1 MSKNIAYIRL
11 FWYALMNS
19 KLYMQNNTS
28 WVDKVGFF
36 IQKLKKTLVT
46 VWKDKIMR
54 KRFIRDAIL
63 LSAIGFIIFTTVILL
78 WAASLKTPDLESFDA
93 RLLGQSAKIYDRTGT
108 ILLYD
113 LSQKIRRTVVP
124 LDQISPNIKKATV
137 AIEDA
142 DFYNH
147 KGIRATSVI
156 RAVLANIT
164 SLSFSQGGSTI
175 TQQVVKNSLL
185 TKEKKISRKIKEWI
199 LAIKLEKT
207 ADKDTILNLYLNESP
222 YGGNVYGVEEASRL
236 YFAKKSSEVTL
247 AEAAYLAA
255 LPQSPTVLSP
265 YGKNKQKL
273 IDRKNLVLEK
283 MLENKLISKAEFDT
297 ATTEE
302 VVFQPRSVSN
312 IKAPHFVMFIK
323 EYLEEKYGMPLLEEG
338 GLKIV
343 STIDYDLQAKA
354 EEIVKDYVLKTGVKT
369 YKATNGAMVAVDPK
383 TGQILMMVG
392 SRDYFDTTIQGNFN
406 VATARRQPGSAFKP
420 FVYAA
425 AFKKG
430 LTPDTPL
437 FDVPTEFNSSCGPT
451 GKPLVTSA
459 KCYSPEN
466 YEGGYKGLMSVRSAL
481 GQSRNIP
488 AVKALYLAGV
498 DDTLKLAEDMGIQDL
513 SGSSQ
518 YGLSLALGGAE
529 VSPLDMASAYGVF
542 AQDGVRNDTVGI
554 IKIEKMTGEVIEEF
568 KADPKEALD
577 NQVARQINNVLID
590 RYARASIFGSN
601 YFGTRQVGIKS
612 GTTNSSRDAW
622 MVGYTPS
629 ISVSAWMGNND
640 NTPMAQQASARII
653 GPMWKSFMDF
663 ALDRLPTETF
673 EDPDPI
679 PENTKPFL
687 KGTWQT
693 ELGEVH
699 SELFWISR
707 SNVKGEAPGYGSN
720 DPLFRNWEAGM
731 QNYGGGFA
739 GQIGTGTT
747 PITPG
752 LPGPGVPI
760 TPVAFQIISPARNSS
775 IAVYDRAYISVAGA
789 QGNTTQVQ
797 YYVNDSLVGTANVAP
812 FSFSF
817 IPAQVAGIQDE
828 NTLKAV
834 LMDNLGKS
842 SEATSFFSVIR

>member
-1 MSKNIAYIRL
+1 MK
-11 FWYALMNS
+11 
-19 KLYMQNNTS
+19 KNTS
-28 WVDKVGFF
+28 WVDKVGSFL
-36 IQKLKKTLVT
+36 QNLRNKLKNKQTRV
-46 VWKDKIMR
+46 
-54 KRFIRDAIL
+54 RFIRDAIL
-63 LSAIGFIIFTTVILL
+63 ILAIGFIMFVTVILL
-78 WAASLKTPDLESFDA
+78 WAASLKTPDLRSFDA

-124 LDQISPNIKKATV
+124 FDQISPYIKKATI

-147 KGIRATSVI
+147 KGIRPTSVM
-156 RAVLANIT
+156 RAVLANLT
-164 SLSFSQGGSTI
+164 SMSFSQGGSTI

-185 TKEKKISRKIKEWI
+185 TKEKSISRKIKEWI

-207 ADKDTILNLYLNESP
+207 ADKNTILNLYLNESP
-222 YGGNVYGVEEASRL
+222 YGGNVYGVEEATRL

-283 MLENKLISKAEFDT
+283 MLENKLITQEEYDIAR
-297 ATTEE
+297 AEE

-312 IKAPHFVMFIK
+312 IKAPHFVMYIK
-323 EYLEEKYGMPLLEEG
+323 DYLVERYGEPLLEEG
-338 GLKIV
+338 GLKIT
-343 STIDYDLQAKA
+343 STIDYDLQQKA
-354 EEIVKDYVLKTGVKT
+354 EEIVKDYILKTAVKT
-369 YKATNGAMVAVDPK
+369 YKATNGALVAIDPK
-383 TGQILMMVG
+383 TGQILTMVG
-392 SRDYFDTTIQGNFN
+392 SRDYFDTEIQGNFN

-420 FVYAA
+420 FAYAA

-437 FDVPTEFNSSCGPT
+437 FDVPTEFNSSCSPAN
-451 GKPLVTSA
+451 KPLGGSA

-481 GQSRNIP
+481 AQSRNIP

-498 DDTLKLAEDMGIQDL
+498 DETLKIASDMGIRDL
-513 SGSSQ
+513 GSAEQ

-529 VSPLDMASAYGVF
+529 VSPLDITSAYGVF

-554 IKIEKMTGEVIEEF
+554 LKVEKLSGDVIEEF
-568 KADPKEALD
+568 KPDPKQALD
-577 NQVARQINNVLID
+577 GQVARQINSILTD

-622 MVGYTPS
+622 IIGYTPS
-629 ISVSAWMGNND
+629 ISVGAWVGNND
-640 NTPMAQQASARII
+640 NTPMVQQASARIM

-673 EDPDPI
+673 EEPDPT

-687 KGTWQT
+687 RGAWQT
-693 ELGEVH
+693 ESGEVH
-699 SELFWISR
+699 SELFWINR
-707 SNVKGEAPGYGSN
+707 FDVKGEAPGASSN

-731 QNYGGGFA
+731 LNYRGGFA
-739 GQIGTGTT
+739 GQISTTT
-747 PITPG
+747 PIHSNTPG
-752 LPGPGVPI
+752 SGTEP
-760 TPVAFQIISPARNSS
+760 TPQNLQIVTPARN
-775 IAVYDRAYISVAGA
+775 AVLNRNARAIIGVSGA
-789 QGNTTQVQ
+789 SGNIVQVQ
-797 YYVNDSLVGTANVAP
+797 YYINDSLIGTTQTAP
-812 FSFSF
+812 FTFSF
-817 IPAQVAGIQDE
+817 VPAQTAGIQDE

-834 LMDNLGKS
+834 SVDSLGKS
-842 SEATSFFSVIR
+842 SEATSYFSIAE

>member
-1 MSKNIAYIRL
+1 
-11 FWYALMNS
+11 
-19 KLYMQNNTS
+19 MQNNFTKGS
-28 WVDKVGFF
+28 WVEKIGFF
-36 IQKLKKTLVT
+36 IKKLQEQL
-46 VWKDKIMR
+46 KDKRGR
-54 KRFIRDAIL
+54 KRFIRDAVLVI
-63 LSAIGFIIFTTVILL
+63 AIAFIIFVTVILL

-124 LDQISPNIKKATV
+124 LDQVSPYIKKATV

-156 RAVLANIT
+156 RAVLANLT
-164 SLSFSQGGSTI
+164 TMSFSQGGSTI

-185 TKEKKISRKIKEWI
+185 TKEKTISRKIKEWI

-207 ADKDTILNLYLNESP
+207 ADKDTILSLYLNESP
-222 YGGNVYGVEEASRL
+222 YGGTVYGVEEASRL
-236 YFAKKSSEVTL
+236 YFAKKSSDVTL

-265 YGKNKQKL
+265 YGNNKQKL
-273 IDRKNLVLEK
+273 IDRKNLVLQK
-283 MLENKLISKAEFDT
+283 MLENKLITQEEHDAAVK
-297 ATTEE
+297 EE

-312 IKAPHFVMFIK
+312 IKAAHFVMYIK
-323 EYLEEKYGMPLLEEG
+323 DYLEEQYGDELLEEG
-338 GLKIV
+338 GLKIT

-354 EEIVKDYVLKTGVKT
+354 EEIVKDYVTKTGVKT
-369 YKATNGAMVAVDPK
+369 YKATNGALVAIDPK
-383 TGQILMMVG
+383 TGQILTMVG
-392 SRDYFDTTIQGNFN
+392 SRDYFDKEIQGNFN

-420 FVYAA
+420 FVYAT

-437 FDVPTEFNSSCGPT
+437 FDVPTEFNSSCSPSGVA
-451 GKPLVTSA
+451 LVSGA
-459 KCYSPEN
+459 KCYNPDN

-481 GQSRNIP
+481 AQSRNIP

-498 DDTLKLAEDMGIQDL
+498 EDSLKTAADMGITNL
-513 SGSSQ
+513 SGANQ

-542 AQDGVRNDTVGI
+542 AQDGIRNKAVGI
-554 IKIEKMTGEVIEEF
+554 LKIEKMNGDVLEEF
-568 KADPKEALD
+568 TPDPQQVLD
-577 NQVARQINNVLID
+577 DQIARQMNNMLAD

-679 PENTKPFL
+679 SPSLKPFL
-687 KGTWQT
+687 RGVWQT
-693 ELGEVH
+693 DTGEVH
-699 SELFWISR
+699 SELYWINR
-707 SNVKGEAPGYGSN
+707 NDVKGEAPGFGSN

-731 QNYGGGFA
+731 QGYGGIFP
-739 GQIGTGTT
+739 GQIIPGATST
-747 PITPG
+747 PSTDNPG
-752 LPGPGVPI
+752 QVVP
-760 TPVAFQIISPARNSS
+760 VNFQITSPGRN
-775 IAVYDRAYISVAGA
+775 AALGANERAYISVAGA
-789 QGNTTQVQ
+789 SGTVNIIQ
-797 YYVNDSLVGTANVAP
+797 YYINDTLIGTVNQAP
-812 FSFSF
+812 FTFSF
-817 IPAQVAGIQDE
+817 IPAQVPGIQDE

-834 LMDNLGKS
+834 SMDTLGKS
-842 SEATSFFSVIR
+842 HEATSYFSIRR

>member
-1 MSKNIAYIRL
+1 
-11 FWYALMNS
+11 
-19 KLYMQNNTS
+19 MQN
-28 WVDKVGFF
+28 
-36 IQKLKKTLVT
+36 KKTLAERASSFL
-46 VWKDKIMR
+46 KNLKISLKNKQ
-54 KRFIRDAIL
+54 KRARIIRDTIL
-63 LSAIGFIIFTTVILL
+63 TLAIGSIVFVTVILL

-93 RLLGQSAKIYDRTGT
+93 RLLGQSAKIYDRTGSV
-108 ILLYD
+108 LLYD

-124 LDQISPNIKKATV
+124 FDQISPNIKKATI
-137 AIEDA
+137 AIEDIG
-142 DFYNH
+142 FYDH
-147 KGIRATSVI
+147 KGIQATSVI

-265 YGKNKQKL
+265 YGKNKQRL

-283 MLENKLISKAEFDT
+283 MLENKLITQEEFDQ
-297 ATTEE
+297 ASKENVE
-302 VVFQPRSVSN
+302 FQPRSVSN
-312 IKAPHFVMFIK
+312 IKAPHFVMYLK
-323 EYLEEKYGMPLLEEG
+323 DYLEEQYGSALLEEG
-338 GLKIV
+338 GLKIT
-343 STIDYDLQAKA
+343 STIDYDLQLKA
-354 EEIVKDYVLKTGVKT
+354 EEIVRDYVLKTGVKT
-369 YKATNGAMVAVDPK
+369 YKATNGALVAIDPK
-383 TGQILMMVG
+383 TGQILTMVG
-392 SRDYFDTTIQGNFN
+392 SRDYFDTEIEGNFN

-420 FVYAA
+420 FVYAT

-437 FDVPTEFNSSCGPT
+437 FDVPTEFNSSCSPSGTPIAT
-451 GKPLVTSA
+451 GA

-481 GQSRNIP
+481 AQSRNIP

-498 DDTLKLAEDMGIQDL
+498 DDALKTAEDMGIKNL

-542 AQDGVRNDTVGI
+542 AQDGIRNKAVGI
-554 IKIEKMTGEVIEEF
+554 LKIEKMSGDVIEEF
-568 KADPKEALD
+568 EPTPTEALD
-577 NQVARQINNVLID
+577 DQIARQINSILTD

-629 ISVSAWMGNND
+629 ISVSAWMGNNN

-673 EDPDPI
+673 EEPDPI
-679 PENTKPFL
+679 AENTKPFL
-687 KGTWQT
+687 RGAWQT
-693 ELGEVH
+693 ESGEVH
-699 SELFWISR
+699 SELFWLSR
-707 SNVKGEAPGYGSN
+707 SNIKGDVPGYGSN

-731 QNYGGGFA
+731 QNYKGGFS
-739 GQIGTGTT
+739 GQIGQGSNTAPG
-747 PITPG
+747 TPG
-752 LPGPGVPI
+752 ANPPATQETL
-760 TPVAFQIISPARNSS
+760 QIISPAKNSPLNQNE
-775 IAVYDRAYISVAGA
+775 RAYISVSGA
-789 QGNTTQVQ
+789 SGATTQIQ
-797 YYVNDSLVGTANVAP
+797 YYVNDMLIGTVNASP

-817 IPAQVAGIQDE
+817 IPSQIPGIQDE

-834 LMDNLGKS
+834 SMDNLGKS
-842 SEATSFFSVIR
+842 SEASSYFSITR

>member
-1 MSKNIAYIRL
+1 MR
-11 FWYALMNS
+11 
-19 KLYMQNNTS
+19 NNTS
-28 WVDKVGFF
+28 WVDKVGKFV
-36 IQKLKKTLVT
+36 QNLKNRLKNKQT
-46 VWKDKIMR
+46 R
-54 KRFIRDAIL
+54 FRFIRDTVLVVAI
-63 LSAIGFIIFTTVILL
+63 AFIIFTTFILL
-78 WAASLKTPDLESFDA
+78 WAASLKTPDLDSFDA
-93 RLLGQSAKIYDRTGT
+93 RLLGQSAKIYDRTGS

-124 LDQISPNIKKATV
+124 FDQISPNIKKATI
-137 AIEDA
+137 AIEDVN
-142 DFYNH
+142 FYDH
-147 KGIRATSVI
+147 KGIRPTSVI
-156 RAVLANIT
+156 RAVIANIT

-185 TKEKKISRKIKEWI
+185 TKEKSISRKIKEWI

-222 YGGNVYGVEEASRL
+222 YGGNVYGIEEASRL

-265 YGKNKQKL
+265 YGKNKQRL

-283 MLENKLISKAEFDT
+283 MLEYKLITKEEFDK
-297 ATTEE
+297 AYAEE
-302 VVFQPRSVSN
+302 VVFQPRSISN
-312 IKAPHFVMFIK
+312 IKAPHFVMYIR
-323 EYLEEKYGMPLLEEG
+323 EYLEEQYGTALLEEG
-338 GLKIV
+338 GLKIT
-343 STIDYDLQAKA
+343 STIDYDLQQKA

-369 YKATNGAMVAVDPK
+369 YKATNGAMVAIDPK

-392 SRDYFDTTIQGNFN
+392 SRDYFDKEIEGNFN

-420 FVYAA
+420 FVYAT

-437 FDVPTEFNSSCGPT
+437 FDVPTEFNSSCTPGGQPIS
-451 GKPLVTSA
+451 GNA

-481 GQSRNIP
+481 AQSRNVP

-498 DDTLKLAEDMGIQDL
+498 EDTLKTAQDMGITEL
-513 SGSSQ
+513 SGASQ

-542 AQDGVRNDTVGI
+542 AQDGIRHDVVGI
-554 IKIEKMTGEVIEEF
+554 LKVEKLTGDVIEEY
-568 KADPKEALD
+568 KPDPKQVLD
-577 NQVARQINNVLID
+577 DQVARQINSILVD

-601 YFGTRQVGIKS
+601 YFGTREVGIKS

-629 ISVSAWMGNND
+629 ISVSAWMGNNN

-673 EDPDPI
+673 EEPDPI
-679 PENTKPFL
+679 PANTKPFL
-687 KGTWQT
+687 RGVWQT
-693 ELGEVH
+693 EYGAVH
-699 SELFWISR
+699 SELFWLNRFDIT
-707 SNVKGEAPGYGSN
+707 GESPGNGSN

-731 QNYGGGFA
+731 SGYRGGFPI
-739 GQIGTGTT
+739 QISTTTNPGFPANPGTGT
-747 PITPG
+747 PAN
-752 LPGPGVPI
+752 
-760 TPVAFQIISPARNSS
+760 PVNFQIITPSRNAVLDRNS
-775 IAVYDRAYISVAGA
+775 RAIIGVVGA
-789 QGNTTQVQ
+789 SGNTVQVQ
-797 YYVNDSLVGTANVAP
+797 YFINDSLIGTSQSAP
-812 FSFSF
+812 FNFSF
-817 IPAQVAGIQDE
+817 IPAQVSGIQDE
-828 NTLKAV
+828 NILKAV
-834 LMDNLGKS
+834 SMDNLGKS
-842 SEATSFFSVIR
+842 TEATSFFSVN